1 MSSSNATAVITATP
15 ICDCAAPTTTL
26 LNNTTTEPLV
36 LKILTLDWKAK
47 DVEELMVPRF
57 EAYKNG
63 NVKVEVT
70 SVTGFDVSIF

>member
-1 MSSSNATAVITATP
+1 MSSSNITAATP
-15 ICDCAAPTTTL
+15 VCDCAPPTTTL
-26 LNNTTTEPLV
+26 FNTTTEPLV

-70 SVTGFDVSIF
+70 SVTGFDVSIYRY

>member
-1 MSSSNATAVITATP
+1 MSSSSNMTTATP
-15 ICDCAAPTTTL
+15 VCDCAAPTTL
-26 LNNTTTEPLV
+26 LNTTTEPLV

-70 SVTGFDVSIF
+70 SVTGFDVSILIL

>member
-1 MSSSNATAVITATP
+1 MSSSNITAATP
-15 ICDCAAPTTTL
+15 VCDCTAPTTL
-26 LNNTTTEPLV
+26 LNTTTEPTI

-70 SVTGFDVSIF
+70 SVTGFDVSTY